1 MFCRDLLLHA
11 KEERAVDNKKQQSRK
26 DVATLLG
33 RQLLDIPLSLHIKYM
48 ILEVTA
54 NVPLPYTSQKTYRF

>member
-1 MFCRDLLLHA
+1 MFCREMLLHT

-33 RQLLDIPLSLHIKYM
+33 RQLLDIPLSLHI
-48 ILEVTA
+48 
-54 NVPLPYTSQKTYRF
+54 